1 MGDWYAQRLL
11 CPVPR
16 VPAAAVGAGL
26 GEPCSLPAPGFSLWS
41 PPGMQMVPGDVGVT
55 A

>member
-26 GEPCSLPAPGFSLWS
+26 GEPCSLPAPGFSSWS
-41 PPGMQMVPGDVGVT
+41 LPGMQMVPGDVGVT